1 METLVKRSF
10 AVALAAIFTIGVA
23 ACSVSSMTGVD
34 SEFTASDSVVVTG
47 PLRFSLKDFL
57 ATPGVLWALPSI
69 TPQTGAIVVEN
80 TRYGSMCIY
89 AVTASADVS
98 GRRVGLHVRYSQRLT
113 SCTAEIR
120 AIRYQATLSL
130 PAGSYDV
137 AVIHEE
143 NGSTDTLRKETVTV
157 R

>member
-1 METLVKRSF
+1 MKRAF
-10 AVALAAIFTIGVA
+10 AAAAIAIAAILGA
-23 ACSVSSMTGVD
+23 ACSVSSMTEVD
-34 SEFTASDSVVVTG
+34 REFTASDSVVVTG
-47 PLRFSLKDFL
+47 PLRFTLRDFI

-69 TPQTGAIVVEN
+69 TPQTGSVIIEN

-89 AVTASADVS
+89 AVTANADIS

-120 AIRYQATLSL
+120 ALRYQATISL

-137 AVIHEE
+137 VVVHEE
-143 NGSTDTLRKETVTV
+143 NGSADTLRKETVTV